1 MAGVRNASDDF
12 IESFSVELLGKFER
26 LGKLI
31 THSPSIGS
39 YHEEV
44 VKTVIRNFMSNRWST
59 RNGFIYQDHDHVSA
73 QIDVMLVD
81 ENSPSAYVFKS
92 GNFAVVIPE
101 SVAATVEVKTVMNK
115 ERFVSSIL
123 NIESAKYLAEYPNHI
138 RGLVFSYDSPE
149 PTSARLS
156 EWFADSKLDSKRAP
170 YAPEAIY
177 ICKKNLL
184 LYQHNGNQ
192 FQRGGKYYK
201 SLTMSASGDK
211 TSPLRVFLASLVVA
225 CEDRDKRAHGRL
237 GAPGTLAALLA
248 AGQVHESTEKYELG
262 KGLVF

>member
-1 MAGVRNASDDF
+1 MAGVRKANDDF

-44 VKTVIRNFMSNRWST
+44 VKTVIGNFLSNRWST
-59 RNGFIYQDHDHVSA
+59 KHGFIYQDHDHVSA
-73 QIDVMLVD
+73 QIDVILVD

-92 GNFAVVIPE
+92 GDFAVVMPE
-101 SVAATVEVKTVMNK
+101 SVAAVIEIKTK
-115 ERFVSSIL
+115 IDKDRFSGSIL
-123 NIESAKYLAEYPNHI
+123 NVESAKHLAEFPNHI
-138 RGLVFSYDSPE
+138 RGLVFSYDSSE
-149 PTSARLS
+149 PTAERLS
-156 EWFADSKLDSKRAP
+156 EWFANDKLSSKRAP

-184 LYQHNGNQ
+184 LYQHDGTQ

-201 SLTMSASGDK
+201 SLTMPLAGDK

-237 GAPGTLAALLA
+237 GAPGTLVSLLA
-248 AGQVHESTEKYELG
+248 AGQVQESNEKYELG
-262 KGLVF
+262 KGLV

>member
-1 MAGVRNASDDF
+1 MAGVRKASDDF
-12 IESFSVELLGKFER
+12 IESFSVELLGKFAR

-44 VKTVIRNFMSNRWST
+44 AKTVIGNFMSDRWST

-73 QIDVMLVD
+73 QIDVVLVD

-101 SVAATVEVKTVMNK
+101 SVAAVVEVKTTMNK
-115 ERFVSSIL
+115 ERFVGSIL
-123 NIESAKYLAEYPNHI
+123 NIASAKHLAEYSNHI
-138 RGLVFSYDSPE
+138 RGLVFSYDSPKLTPE
-149 PTSARLS
+149 RLS
-156 EWFADSKLDSKRAP
+156 EWFADKKLESKRAQ

-177 ICKKNLL
+177 ICKKNFL
-184 LYQHNGNQ
+184 LYQHDGKQ

-201 SLTMSASGDK
+201 SLIMPDTDDT
-211 TSPLRVFLASLVVA
+211 TSPLRIFLASLVVA
-225 CEDRDKRAHGRL
+225 CEDRDKREHGRL
-237 GAPGTLAALLA
+237 GAPGTLVSLLA
-248 AGQVHESTEKYELG
+248 AGQVHESNETYELG
-262 KGLVF
+262 KGLV